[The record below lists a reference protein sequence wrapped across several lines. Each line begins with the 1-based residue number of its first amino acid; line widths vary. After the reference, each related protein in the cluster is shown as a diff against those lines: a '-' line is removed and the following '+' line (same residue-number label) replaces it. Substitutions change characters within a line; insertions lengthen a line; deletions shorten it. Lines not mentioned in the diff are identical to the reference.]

1 MFVIG
6 ITGPSGAGKGEVS
19 RLLSSYGAFI
29 IDADNVY
36 HKIITPPSKCLGEL
50 VDFFG
55 DGILNNDGQLDRKTL
70 ALCVFGEENRDNLE
84 KLNKIT
90 HKYVVDEIRQTIAA
104 LKDISIVVID
114 APLLIEA
121 DLVSDCDMT
130 IAVLADKEARA
141 LRISE
146 RDGIDLDA
154 AMSRINSQK
163 TDDYYISNTDAIIRN
178 NADIDTL
185 SSSLLTLLEKRGIRI
200 G

>member
-104 LKDISIVVID
+104 LKDISIAVID

-185 SSSLLTLLEKRGIRI
+185 SSFLLTLLEKRGIRI